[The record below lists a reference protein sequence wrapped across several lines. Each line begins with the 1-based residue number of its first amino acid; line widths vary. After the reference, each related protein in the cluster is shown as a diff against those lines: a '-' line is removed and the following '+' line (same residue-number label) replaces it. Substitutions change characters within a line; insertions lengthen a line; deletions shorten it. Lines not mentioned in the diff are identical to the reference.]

1 MSYSILLKINDTTY
15 CQFEM
20 IRQQLN
26 TGTQES
32 QSRVLGEVLS
42 EIACDIVEQVF
53 SVLLIQNRQPT
64 QLTQKY
70 TADSEKVIQQI
81 IGAVRKYMPWSI
93 ALFGNERL
101 CPFANYFSNMIKY
114 HDEQVY
120 VSYPIDHNLVKQAHT
135 LVTKLK
141 NNEISDMVDVFQTL
155 IQIVDL
161 GVTNLIREPKK
172 YLNFN
177 MVVDKTLNGVI
188 NMTAHLSYKRLE
200 KMGNQVDVNAATD
213 CVNHFLAFMH
223 VDTEEEVW

>member
-1 MSYSILLKINDTTY
+1 MSYSILLKINEVTHG
-15 CQFEM
+15 QFET

-26 TGTQES
+26 SGTQES
-32 QSRVLGEVLS
+32 QSRILGEVLS

-64 QLTQKY
+64 YLTQKS
-70 TADSEKVIQQI
+70 AAESEKVIQQI

-101 CPFANYFSNMIKY
+101 CSFVNYFSDMIKY

-120 VSYPIDHNLVKQAHT
+120 VSYPIDRNLVHA
-135 LVTKLK
+135 LVNKLK
-141 NNEISDMVDVFQTL
+141 NNEIQDMVDVFQTL
-155 IQIVDL
+155 IEIVDL
-161 GVTNLIREPKK
+161 GVTSLIREPKK
-172 YLNFN
+172 CLNFN
-177 MVVDKTLNGVI
+177 TVVDKTLNGVI

-200 KMGNQVDVNAATD
+200 KMGNQVDSNAATD

-223 VDTEEEVW
+223 VDTE

>member
-1 MSYSILLKINDTTY
+1 MSYSILLKINDVTHG
-15 CQFEM
+15 QFET

-26 TGTQES
+26 AGTHES
-32 QSRVLGEVLS
+32 QSRILGEVLS

-64 QLTQKY
+64 QLTHKY
-70 TADSEKVIQQI
+70 TVESEKVIQQI

-120 VSYPIDHNLVKQAHT
+120 VSYPIDRQLVQQAHT
-135 LVTKLK
+135 LITQLK
-141 NNEISDMVDVFQTL
+141 NNEINDMVDVFQIL

-172 YLNFN
+172 CLNFN
-177 MVVDKTLNGVI
+177 TVVDKTLNGVI

-200 KMGNQVDVNAATD
+200 KMGNQVDANAATD

-223 VDTEEEVW
+223 VDTE

>member
-1 MSYSILLKINDTTY
+1 MSYSILLKINDVTHG
-15 CQFEM
+15 QFET

-26 TGTQES
+26 AGTHES
-32 QSRVLGEVLS
+32 QSRILGEVLS

-70 TADSEKVIQQI
+70 TAESEKVIQQI

-120 VSYPIDHNLVKQAHT
+120 VSYPIDRQLVQQAHT
-135 LVTKLK
+135 LITQLK

-161 GVTNLIREPKK
+161 GVTSLIREPKK
-172 YLNFN
+172 CLNFN
-177 MVVDKTLNGVI
+177 TVVDKTLNGVI

-200 KMGNQVDVNAATD
+200 KMGNQVDANAATD

-223 VDTEEEVW
+223 VDTE

>member
-1 MSYSILLKINDTTY
+1 MSYSILLKINDVTHG
-15 CQFEM
+15 QFET

-26 TGTQES
+26 EGTHES
-32 QSRVLGEVLS
+32 QSRILGEVLS

-64 QLTQKY
+64 QLTHKY
-70 TADSEKVIQQI
+70 TVESEKVIQQI

-120 VSYPIDHNLVKQAHT
+120 VSYPIDRQLVQQAHT
-135 LVTKLK
+135 LITQLK
-141 NNEISDMVDVFQTL
+141 NNEISDMVDVFKTL

-161 GVTNLIREPKK
+161 GVTSLIREPKK
-172 YLNFN
+172 CLNFN
-177 MVVDKTLNGVI
+177 TVVDKTLNGVI
-188 NMTAHLSYKRLE
+188 NMTTHLSYKRLE
-200 KMGNQVDVNAATD
+200 KMGNQVDANTATD

-223 VDTEEEVW
+223 VDTE